1 MAKILDE
8 NQWSWAVTGA
18 HQGGGLDCTLLIV
31 KTEGRLPASASD
43 VTFDLD
49 VAATLRARA
58 PSGFNRST
66 LALTIALTLPNP
78 NPNPNPITLT
88 LTLTLTLTKQLRA

>member
-1 MAKILDE
+1 MPAAVAKILDE

-49 VAATLRARA
+49 VAATLRARGT
-58 PSGFNRST
+58 PKRLQPFNPRPNHR
-66 LALTIALTLPNP
+66 PNP
-78 NPNPNPITLT
+78 P
-88 LTLTLTLTKQLRA
+88 